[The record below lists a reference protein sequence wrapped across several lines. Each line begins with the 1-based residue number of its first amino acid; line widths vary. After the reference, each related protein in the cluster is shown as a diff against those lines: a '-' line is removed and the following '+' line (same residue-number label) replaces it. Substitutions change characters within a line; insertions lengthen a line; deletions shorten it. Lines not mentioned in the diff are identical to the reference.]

1 MDELRFTAAYFVKE
15 STMTKAAKL
24 QMMNFLQNEAT
35 DAQVMALLLD
45 GEIQTLD
52 EMAEIVVYDRFD
64 AALLD
69 EGKIGKAISAAKKGM
84 KYMGSEFKR
93 GYKTVKGAKAS
104 GVAAAKSKGLSKK
117 ASKKHGTAS
126 ALRAHYK
133 NIAPGDK
140 KGQRFVARFATKHTR
155 KLPFGKSAASRRAS
169 KAMAA

>member
-1 MDELRFTAAYFVKE
+1 MDQLRLTAAYFVKE

-24 QMMNFLQNEAT
+24 QVMNFLQNEAT

-69 EGKIGKAISAAKKGM
+69 EGKIGKALSAAKKGM
-84 KYMGSEFKR
+84 EYVGSEFKR
-93 GYKTVKGAKAS
+93 GYKTVKAAKAS
-104 GVAAAKSKGLSKK
+104 GKATAKSKGLSKK
-117 ASKKHGTAS
+117 AVKKHGGAS
-126 ALRAHYK
+126 AMRAHYK
-133 NIAPGDK
+133 LVHAGDK
-140 KGQRFVARFATKHTR
+140 AGQRWVARTSTKMTR
-155 KLPFGKSAASRRAS
+155 KLPFGKSPAAKRAA